1 MWVVEWYCLEGY
13 LHPIGSVMSNFAMYP
28 MVEGGDGITSA
39 MERFGPFFCVR
50 TSIGLYTFDMCSGG
64 VGGNS

>member
-1 MWVVEWYCLEGY
+1 M
-13 LHPIGSVMSNFAMYP
+13 GSRMVLSGRVFTPDRLRDVNFCNVSV
-28 MVEGGDGITSA
+28 VEGGDGITSA
-39 MERFGPFFCVR
+39 MGRFGPFFRVS

>member
-1 MWVVEWYCLEGY
+1 M
-13 LHPIGSVMSNFAMYP
+13 GSRMVLSTGRVFTPDRLRDVNFCN
-28 MVEGGDGITSA
+28 VSDGGGGDGITSA
-39 MERFGPFFCVR
+39 MERFGPFFRVS